1 MYSCDIIL
9 PVDKKRGENM
19 PELRDLYDANSNKT
33 DKTYYKGESIP
44 DGYYPMVV
52 MIVIRN
58 SKGEFL
64 MQKRVESKGGDWG
77 VTGGHP
83 KAGESPLEGIITEVK
98 EELGLDFSNENIIE
112 YDSGCDGKDCFKMYF
127 VTKDIDLKEI
137 TIQEDELTEVR
148 WFSMETL
155 NHMVE
160 TKELNENQ
168 ISCFIKVCEFL
179 NKNKISEFF
188 ESEAD
193 KNIKYYRV
201 IQAVKGYRDGRR
213 FPLNEVVVSDKKVNI
228 DAKAREDI
236 GGFYISTLDYI
247 FRWIIRGDTLCEVT
261 IPEDTKI
268 YKTTSENGIFVA
280 DKIILSNPIKL
291 DEELV
296 MKLYKSSSLP
306 EISYFKA
313 MTACA
318 ICGYTNVAL
327 KVCEEKVNERNV
339 DIAIKELEDF
349 CKRRNDEKYIDTDE
363 AKISLQSL
371 KDKLNKIKGKF

>member
-1 MYSCDIIL
+1 
-9 PVDKKRGENM
+9 
-19 PELRDLYDANSNKT
+19 
-33 DKTYYKGESIP
+33 
-44 DGYYPMVV
+44 
-52 MIVIRN
+52 
-58 SKGEFL
+58 
-64 MQKRVESKGGDWG
+64 
-77 VTGGHP
+77 
-83 KAGESPLEGIITEVK
+83 
-98 EELGLDFSNENIIE
+98 
-112 YDSGCDGKDCFKMYF
+112 
-127 VTKDIDLKEI
+127 
-137 TIQEDELTEVR
+137 
-148 WFSMETL
+148 METIL
-155 NHMVE
+155 KFERVVL

-188 ESEAD
+188 ECEAD

-201 IQAVKGYRDGRR
+201 IQTVKGYRDGRR
-213 FPLNEVVVSDKKVNI
+213 FPLNEVVISDKKVNI
-228 DAKAREDI
+228 DAKAREEI

-296 MKLYKSSSLP
+296 MKLYKSSLLP

-327 KVCEEKVNERNV
+327 KVCEEKVNKSNV
-339 DIAIKELEDF
+339 DIAIKELEEF
-349 CKRRNDEKYIDTDE
+349 CKRRNDEKYIDTE
-363 AKISLQSL
+363 EVKTSLQRL
-371 KDKLNKIKGKF
+371 KDKLNEIKR